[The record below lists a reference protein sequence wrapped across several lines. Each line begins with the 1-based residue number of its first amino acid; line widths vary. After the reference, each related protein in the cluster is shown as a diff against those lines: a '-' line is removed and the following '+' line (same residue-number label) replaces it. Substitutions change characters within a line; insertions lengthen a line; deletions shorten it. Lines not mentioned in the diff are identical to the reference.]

1 MQDKLSIQVSPLWQA
16 FGRVL
21 PPYYKKPTDKH
32 THTQNKYIEYPLNL
46 PLNFEKFTNSLFKVP
61 GSTNL
66 FPFQSAQYS
75 QFPDEEAVLLVQAV
89 EVGPTQD
96 YLQKIDILF
105 NKHIKSI
112 YHFLSNILKLY
123 CWDQLSQDWLS

>member
-1 MQDKLSIQVSPLWQA
+1 MQDELSIQVSPLWQA
-16 FGRVL
+16 IGRVL
-21 PPYYKKPTDKH
+21 LPYYQKATDKH
-32 THTQNKYIEYPLNL
+32 THIHNKYIKYPLNL
-46 PLNFEKFTNSLFKVP
+46 PLNFEKFTNNLFKVP